1 MVAALKGRKSSSSTS
16 RKATRHD
23 DSLFGQDT
31 VEVLLAISEGPI
43 SGLKDGAASF
53 RVGDVPLLDKGSNT
67 PNISNFEL
75 RLLKGTNPA
84 DTIRLNLGGL
94 ASPKNVGLELR
105 TANQSIV
112 VQGDKTQIDYIDV
125 RLVVQRLL
133 AVSKEGGEFPSSL
146 DFKIEVKPR
155 SSGVWQVPFTNEP
168 PPPVENTAGA
178 SNYRPGATSPGTIV
192 NGAYRETY
200 LAPSSTPPTAVQ
212 ADGAMWFQTDREVW
226 EPLIWTGGAWQR
238 PTNLARGFASG
249 YDIWTF
255 VDLDG
260 AVRTAWYSPAG
271 TTPPLGTI
279 GGGDY
284 LLTPQSGEEVYSY
297 NETTWVGAQAFA
309 TPTPAAPGHL
319 TITGLARSTYPK
331 EFRIPVAR
339 INEPYDVRVTR
350 LSAASTKDIFAD
362 VVFESIQEVNR
373 DAVSFPDLAIA
384 WLTIKATDTFTQVP
398 EFTGVYRGILVPV
411 PSNHVF
417 NEETNLSEF
426 PGLWDGT
433 FKIAYTNN
441 PAWHAYNFIKNSRY
455 GKNAY
460 FPEVPDMWDFYEF
473 GKHCSAHG
481 IRFNEYIQE
490 PRSISELIN
499 YIVGTAGGRYV
510 DRGDGFS
517 TVIWDADDQVAQAI
531 FAPENTIEGNFT
543 YSFTDVAERKNDFKV
558 SFKNPQ
564 LNYREDRL
572 RVWDQNTIDNSGR
585 NAEEFVAVG
594 CRDADEAVRRGR
606 LRLATS
612 LTEKIIV
619 NFRTNR
625 IGRYLLPFQVI
636 LIADDQS
643 TNVITGRV
651 KNRVPLPIGAVS
663 LPLRDQ
669 IYLEAGIDYSVQFT
683 CSDGQGGLKV
693 VSYPLAVAQP
703 GLQSRLTLD
712 RPLEEEL
719 PEYAVFSIG
728 APKPFRITSITEA
741 EDEPDQIEITA
752 IEVNRLKWAFVDGKV
767 ELRDLIPLQTGALS
781 KFVYPVTNAKITPE
795 VTPDGTFNLAVTW
808 NPSETKLTRGHRVYY
823 SFNKGPMDLVAEP
836 TETFYRI
843 AGVKMGTHVVSVV
856 AVGLD
861 GTTESAP
868 VTVSYIVS
876 DGTSIRSVGMPSNL
890 RLVDEPESPIF
901 RARDPR
907 FTWDAAED
915 PLVGEYV
922 VDVLNASGQTLY
934 SERAKGQLLFSFPLA
949 TNIAVTGG
957 AALRSFTVRVRAI
970 DSTGAFSNPITLAVT
985 HPAPAQINPNYTT
998 TTESIVA
1005 EYASPRGDF
1014 AGILFWASKTP
1025 GFNPV
1030 TTPPSFDGLANPLWY
1045 KVEPETTWYCRMAA
1059 YDSYGKDVGQLNV
1072 GPEQLVKVTNR
1083 IIDTQAPDRPE
1094 GLTLTTELTTS
1105 ATGVSMARIDAAW
1118 KPVGSEN
1125 LGTYEFE
1132 LAEGAGTDPLTS
1144 WMRVGV
1150 DKGQPKARW
1159 LNLQPGKLYAARV
1172 RALNGFG
1179 FWSAW
1184 SDIVTITAAKNLAKP
1199 GALTGLRVDASFETA
1214 FLSWK
1219 NPADLDLGGTEIWE
1233 GTSQAPT
1240 AKLAD
1245 VPAPAAFW
1253 IDPTLKVNVTR
1264 TYWARPVN
1272 TSGTPGDWAGPVSA
1286 QSPELQRAALA
1297 AGIIDATKIAASLAV
1312 PQNVTSLP
1320 ATAGTGLVV
1329 LNGELYRWQNGEW
1342 TKGVQAP
1349 DIKGFVTAE
1358 QIKSLN
1364 AAQIAG
1370 TLSDGQ
1376 IAGMN
1381 AAKLVGQVVASQIKE
1396 LNAAQ
1401 IAGQLDDSQIRGIA
1415 ATKIAGTL
1423 SSSQIASLDTIKLVG
1438 QIRDTQL
1445 ADNAVT
1451 QAKLASDLSAVG
1463 IVTALPNPSGWTGS
1477 KVVLFDGKVWRLVN
1491 GAWTAGVGSTDITGQ
1506 ITAGQIASL
1515 NAAQIAGQ
1523 LNDGQI
1529 ASITA
1534 SKAVGALVNATL
1546 ATTALTG
1553 TITETQIAAGA
1564 VTDAKIAAIAAS
1576 KVTGQLTA
1584 SQIASVNAAVVA
1596 GQLSDG
1602 QIASIGAAKVSGALV
1617 NATLAAANLSGTLA
1631 DTQLGGISTTKLIG
1645 TVSSD
1650 QIASLVSTKL
1660 SGQITSDQVASLA
1673 ANKVAGQLLDAQLST
1688 ISATK
1693 VSGQLSDAQLAAIS
1707 TAKLVGT
1714 VSSDQIASLAAA
1726 KLAGQITGTQI
1737 TDGAVSTAK
1746 ILAGAVVAGS
1756 IAAGAVT
1763 GSKLAI
1769 ASANFAYNPEGA
1781 QGLRGWTGGTSW
1793 GGAADLYI
1801 EGNWVPAGMKGIAL
1815 HPRDANFPS
1824 GGYAEIT
1831 HQRVASDGSLKAFEV
1846 IGGSTYE
1853 ISAYGNFHRCQGQCF
1868 IGWWDASGTH
1878 LRWDSGQV
1886 LPEGGASGGAL
1897 RGHKRFTWIG
1907 AAPSNAVGMR
1917 VLYRA
1922 INQTAPDSFVFVYG
1936 MMYAAAQPGQAE
1948 CSPYVSPGVTVI
1960 DGSGIITNSIAAASI
1975 VAGSITA
1982 DRIAGRTIDASKL
1995 VAGTITANELGAN
2008 SVTAA
2013 QILAGAVQTGHM
2025 TAGTIDANRLVS
2037 GSITAGLIAANAI
2050 TAGKIDASAVTAR
2063 EVAAGSILA
2072 SKLSVASLN
2081 MAYNSDFGQ
2090 GTSGWTFATNG
2101 TTGVVAAGV
2110 RTDYC
2115 PAGYTAFFMQ
2125 MGAGSATGVADLYVP
2140 FSIAADRTINPKF
2153 PCSAGTVYEASAYLS
2168 LPNSIGSGLLLIQF
2182 YNSSGTVLAGNS
2194 GNSTS
2199 STYNG
2204 HSPAQ
2209 FETGGARSKLV
2220 MTAPSGATYFTVTAR
2235 WQSSGST
2242 PSTTPW
2248 LFVSGVMVAQA
2259 SSAQLAATEV
2269 SPYVPDGV
2277 TTISGGSILTNSVA
2291 ADRIVTRSLTA
2302 AQIAAGTLTAYEI
2315 AARTITAGNLV
2326 AGTITGTEIAASTIT
2341 GGLIAASTI
2350 VGGHIQTRTLSAGHL
2365 AAGTITAY
2373 EIASRT
2379 ITATNLQAGT
2389 ITTAEIAA
2397 GTIQAGNIAAGAIT
2411 ASKLTLA
2418 SINLA
2423 NDPLYTQAVLGTS
2436 NPFVPGYAWGAN
2448 FTTDPVTVRSDYCPS
2463 GLRAIN
2469 VRIASKPTG
2478 GVFDF
2483 YCGSHDA
2490 AGNFTHSYPAV
2501 AAQWYEASA
2510 YFSVLN
2516 AGAAQVILQFL
2527 NSSGAAIETHYSNAV
2542 TIGLNGSDEKT
2553 WDALGGRAKVMKPAP
2568 SGTTAVRVYMR
2579 WNAPNP
2585 NNPADCWFFASGLMV
2600 APISSAQAAAGDF
2613 SPFSPGGATILNGA
2627 TVRTGTLNADR
2638 IIGRTITAGL
2648 IAVGTL
2654 TATEIAGGTIT
2665 GDRIAGNTIVA
2676 ANLQAGT
2683 LTAREIAAGAITAS
2697 KLTLTDPSNMIMNG
2711 DFTNGTSDGWGLG
2724 DGTVVQNSG
2733 SATDPG
2739 GQYRIRSTGRD
2750 NAYSHNI
2757 SVTPGD
2763 VIYAS
2768 AMVYNENGERA
2779 NLMALFMDGAGG
2791 NLQFRTFAYTD
2802 VKNSWTR
2809 VEGKVTA
2816 PSNCQRMQIL
2826 LQTDKTQTYG
2836 SGTYWGKVQA
2846 RRAANA
2852 QMIVDGTIT
2861 AVHIAVGSLTGDR
2874 ITAGTLNGDRIVG
2887 GTIQG
2892 GHISGR
2898 TISADKLVAGTLT
2911 ATEIATRTLTAD
2923 KLVAGTITATEMG
2936 ANSVTA
2942 GKVDAGAITAREIA
2956 AGSIVTSKLSITTGN
2971 IAQNGDMSSG
2981 TQGFT
2986 VGNST
2991 WGTQATIEV
3000 GTVWVASGMRNL
3012 SSGAPGGGGTNG
3024 YWDVTHRRVDK
3035 DGNLS
3040 NFPCNG
3046 GQLYEFSTYYTCHRC
3061 RFELYV
3067 AWVRADGSTI
3077 GHNGYVGP
3085 GEQAKAGGAMRD
3097 YPRATI
3103 LVNAP
3108 GDAVSFY
3115 VLLRGGAV
3123 SGNDPYIFP
3132 FGMMYAA
3139 APAGATEC
3147 SPYIPPAITT
3157 LNGDSITTGTL
3168 HANKIIAR
3176 TITAEK
3182 IQANAIT
3189 ADQIAGQTIVGWN
3202 IASNTIDAVNIKAG
3216 TITAREIAAGAITTN
3231 KLTVANRELNLVGFN
3246 FRYNTITSRIEWDI
3260 GSIFYRD
3267 DDGGMRSVN
3276 INGGSWTPGGNWI
3289 AVVWYKGN
3297 GNLDF
3302 SGDVNYAANTN
3313 NGNWVTIGIYS
3324 GGSQFYVNY
3333 GSTLL
3338 DGDRIIT
3345 NTLHANRII
3354 AGTISADKIGSNQIT
3369 AGHVQAGA
3377 IGVDQLA
3384 AGAITAE
3391 KIGVGVNSTNL
3402 LWNSDFMAG
3411 SGSSVPNI
3419 SGAVSQGPAGAYCGI
3434 NQSGPGWEP
3443 PGMRSLQMSS
3453 PGTPNGTIMDAYL
3466 AIPAVGGGF
3475 TRRIPVI
3482 ANRRY
3487 EISGYVSAHRCTA
3500 QIILYWYDAGGN
3512 PIAGFGATNVVN
3524 GVQSSGPLSAWA
3536 RCAGMH
3542 TTPGNAAYADVTLR
3556 MGFNGGDSP
3565 YNFWTGIYFA
3575 PAQPNQSQYSDWSP
3589 GISTVISGGAI
3600 ATRTLTAEKIVAGS
3614 ITSDEIKSGS
3624 IIGDRIQAGTIT
3636 GDKIAV
3642 NSIYADKIQIG
3653 GGQSLTSWMGGPNAT
3668 QINGGMIAAN
3678 TIKANQLYV
3687 GLRGLNITGFNIRY
3701 NTATRRI
3708 EWDGGNIYWPN
3719 EDGGMSGASFG
3730 ANGFTVSGG
3739 SWYSILW
3746 YKGRNNIDWS
3756 GDINLANTDPNWVTL
3771 ATYDNGSGLAVN
3783 YGSTIIDGARIIT
3796 NSIQAAQIAAGAIQA
3811 DKIAAGAITADKI
3824 GTGQVTADKIS
3835 GGTIQ
3840 AGTIKL
3846 NDDRLV
3852 IEAQA
3857 GQPRI
3862 ICRDS
3867 AGNLRVLLGQTSGY
3881 SPNGGD
3887 WGLVI
3892 WDNSNRVIFAP
3903 SGING
3908 DAIWA
3913 GSISAG
3919 AIKADQLK
3927 ATVAQFDG
3935 LIVRSAQIGSL
3946 VVGNGNIQN
3955 NATSQLV
3962 SSYNPNGKT
3971 ASVTLYVRAGAKV
3984 RISVQRNGD
3993 GSAFWPSNTNTGALK
4008 ISRDGGPDIFAIPAN
4023 YMLNWVPGANA
4034 SQKVLLGHYVSW
4046 VDNNVGEGNHTYTV
4060 TDDSSVGVNGVYI
4073 EVTELA
4079 K

>member
-212 ADGAMWFQTDREVW
+212 ADGAMWFQTDREAW

-1584 SQIASVNAAVVA
+1584 TQIASVNAASVA
-1596 GQLSDG
+1596 GQLSDA
-1602 QIASIGAAKVSGALV
+1602 QLASIGAAKVSGALV

-1631 DTQLGGISTTKLIG
+1631 DSQIGGLSSTKLIG
-1645 TVSSD
+1645 QLTSDQVSSLSAAK
-1650 QIASLVSTKL
+1650 IA
-1660 SGQITSDQVASLA
+1660 GQLTSDQVASLA
-1673 ANKVAGQLLDAQLST
+1673 ANKVTGQLLDSQLST

-1693 VSGQLSDAQLAAIS
+1693 VSGQLSDSQLAAIS

-1737 TDGAVSTAK
+1737 TDNAITAAK
-1746 ILAGAVVAGS
+1746 ISAGAVVAGS
-1756 IAAGAVT
+1756 IATGAVT
-1763 GSKLAI
+1763 ASKLAI
-1769 ASANFAYNPEGA
+1769 VSANLAYNPDFSQGLNGWLKYNNNGDDAKIDGPRIDTLWCPSGFKAVCVHYDGTAAESSGKQLGVASRITDKNKGYSNYPVNAGVTYEFSAFMSVHRCTGWLYVDFRGANSSYLGTYIGTMEAANSGGQGGSPLSYPRIKLVAKAPAGAIGADIYFMMKNPFAEQPYIFVSGFMMAATTEGA
-1781 QGLRGWTGGTSW
+1781 TET
-1793 GGAADLYI
+1793 
-1801 EGNWVPAGMKGIAL
+1801 
-1815 HPRDANFPS
+1815 
-1824 GGYAEIT
+1824 
-1831 HQRVASDGSLKAFEV
+1831 
-1846 IGGSTYE
+1846 
-1853 ISAYGNFHRCQGQCF
+1853 
-1868 IGWWDASGTH
+1868 
-1878 LRWDSGQV
+1878 
-1886 LPEGGASGGAL
+1886 
-1897 RGHKRFTWIG
+1897 
-1907 AAPSNAVGMR
+1907 
-1917 VLYRA
+1917 
-1922 INQTAPDSFVFVYG
+1922 
-1936 MMYAAAQPGQAE
+1936 
-1948 CSPYVSPGVTVI
+1948 SPYVAPGVTTI
-1960 DGSGIITNSIAAASI
+1960 DGGNIF
-1975 VAGSITA
+1975 AGSLTG

-2008 SVTAA
+2008 SVTAT

-2025 TAGTIDANRLVS
+2025 TAGTIDANRLVA
-2037 GSITAGLIAANAI
+2037 GSITTGLIAANAI
-2050 TAGKIDASAVTAR
+2050 TAGKIDAGAVTAR

-2101 TTGVVAAGV
+2101 TTGVAAAGL

-2115 PAGYTAFFMQ
+2115 PAGYTAFFLQ
-2125 MGAGSATGVADLYVP
+2125 MGTGSATGVTDLYVP
-2140 FSIAADRTINPKF
+2140 FSIAADRTVNNKF
-2153 PCSAGTVYEASAYLS
+2153 PCSAGTVYEVSAYLS
-2168 LPNSIGSGLLLIQF
+2168 LPNSIGSGYVIIQF
-2182 YNSSGTVLAGNS
+2182 FNSSNNFISGAN

-2209 FETGGARSKLV
+2209 FEAGGARSKIV
-2220 MTAPSGATYFTVTAR
+2220 MTAPAGATYFSVTVR
-2235 WQSSGST
+2235 WQSTGSA
-2242 PSTTPW
+2242 PGTTPW
-2248 LFVSGVMVAQA
+2248 LFVSGLMAAQA
-2259 SSAQLAATEV
+2259 SPAQLAATEV

-2277 TTISGGSILTNSVA
+2277 TMIAGGSILTNTIS
-2291 ADRIVTRSLTA
+2291 ADRIVTRSLTS

-2326 AGTITGTEIAASTIT
+2326 VGTITGTEIAASTIT
-2341 GGLIAASTI
+2341 GGLIAGNTI
-2350 VGGHIQTRTLSAGHL
+2350 VGGHIQARTLSAGHL
-2365 AAGTITAY
+2365 AAGTITAN
-2373 EIASRT
+2373 EIAGRT
-2379 ITATNLQAGT
+2379 ITAGNLQAGT

-2423 NDPLYTQAVLGTS
+2423 NDPLYTQAVLSTA

-2448 FTTDPVTVRSDYCPS
+2448 FTTDPVTVRPDYCPS

-2469 VRIASKPTG
+2469 VRIASKPTS

-2490 AGNFTHSYPAV
+2490 AGTFSHGYTAV
-2501 AAQWYEASA
+2501 ASQWYEASA

-2516 AGAAQVILQFL
+2516 AGSAQLVIQFV
-2527 NSSGAAIETHYSNAV
+2527 NSSGGEIETHYSNAV
-2542 TIGLNGSDEKT
+2542 SVALNGSDEKT
-2553 WDALGGRAKVMKPAP
+2553 WDALGGRAKVMKLAP
-2568 SGTTAVRVYMR
+2568 SGTVGVRVTMR

-2585 NNPADCWFFASGLMV
+2585 NNPSDCWFFASGLMV

-2665 GDRIAGNTIVA
+2665 GDRIAGSTIDA
-2676 ANLQAGT
+2676 TNLKAGT
-2683 LTAREIAAGAITAS
+2683 ITAREIAAGAVTTT
-2697 KLTLTDPSNMIMNG
+2697 KLTVANREFNVVNLNMRYRFETNRVEWDSGYIYYRDDDGVIKQAAISGNG
-2711 DFTNGTSDGWGLG
+2711 FNPNGQDWYAIVWYRGRTYLDASTNLNIG
-2724 DGTVVQNSG
+2724 
-2733 SATDPG
+2733 ATDSNWVTIATYDNMQRNLDVRFG
-2739 GQYRIRSTGRD
+2739 ATMIDGRAIITG
-2750 NAYSHNI
+2750 
-2757 SVTPGD
+2757 SVTAD
-2763 VIYAS
+2763 NI
-2768 AMVYNENGERA
+2768 
-2779 NLMALFMDGAGG
+2779 
-2791 NLQFRTFAYTD
+2791 
-2802 VKNSWTR
+2802 K
-2809 VEGKVTA
+2809 
-2816 PSNCQRMQIL
+2816 
-2826 LQTDKTQTYG
+2826 
-2836 SGTYWGKVQA
+2836 
-2846 RRAANA
+2846 
-2852 QMIVDGTIT
+2852 
-2861 AVHIAVGSLTGDR
+2861 VGSLTGDR

-2923 KLVAGTITATEMG
+2923 RLVAGTITATELG

-2942 GKVDAGAITAREIA
+2942 GKIDAGAITAREIA

-2971 IAQNGDMSSG
+2971 IAQNGDISSAT
-2981 TQGFT
+2981 TQCFY
-2986 VGNST
+2986 NRPST
-2991 WGTQATIEV
+2991 WGPTDMGVETN
-3000 GTVWVASGMRNL
+3000 WVASGMRGIYCHASGF
-3012 SSGAPGGGGTNG
+3012 SSNG
-3024 YWDVTHRRVDK
+3024 YFDVIHQKV
-3035 DGNLS
+3035 DGNGNRS
-3040 NFPCNG
+3040 NFPANA
-3046 GQLYEFSTYYTCHRC
+3046 GQKYEFSVYHNNHRC
-3061 RFELYV
+3061 RFEMYV
-3067 AWVRADGSTI
+3067 IWTKADG
-3077 GHNGYVGP
+3077 GYVGQDGWAGP
-3085 GEQAKAGGAMRD
+3085 GEYGKAGGALRD
-3097 YPRATI
+3097 YRRATI
-3103 LVNAP
+3103 IATAP
-3108 GDAVSFY
+3108 ATATSFY
-3115 VLLRGGAV
+3115 VIYRGGAV
-3123 SGNDPYIFP
+3123 SGADPYIFIQAP
-3132 FGMMYAA
+3132 MFAA
-3139 APAGATEC
+3139 AAADATEC
-3147 SPYIPPAITT
+3147 SPYIPPSITT
-3157 LNGDSITTGTL
+3157 LDGTSITTGTL

-3176 TITAEK
+3176 TITADK

-3189 ADQIAGQTIVGWN
+3189 ADQIAGATIIGWN
-3202 IASNTIDAVNIKAG
+3202 IAGNTIDAVNIKAG
-3216 TITAREIAAGAITTN
+3216 TLTAREIAAGSITTN
-3231 KLTVANRELNLVGFN
+3231 LLTIANRELNLVGFN
-3246 FRYNTITSRIEWDI
+3246 FRYVVSTRRIEWDNGTI
-3260 GSIFYRD
+3260 YYRN
-3267 DDGGMRSVN
+3267 DDGGFAGVN
-3276 INGGSWTPGGNWI
+3276 VSGGSFDTGGTNQ
-3289 AVVWYKGN
+3289 ALLWYKGR
-3297 GNLDF
+3297 GNLDWF
-3302 SGDVNYAANTN
+3302 GDLNYSGTDK
-3313 NGNWVTIGIYS
+3313 NWVTLGTYS

-3333 GSTLL
+3333 GATLL
-3338 DGDRIIT
+3338 DGDRILT
-3345 NTLHANRII
+3345 NTLHANKII
-3354 AGTISADKIGSNQIT
+3354 AGTITADKIGGNQIT
-3369 AGHVQAGA
+3369 AGHIQAGA

-3384 AGAITAE
+3384 AGAIVAE
-3391 KIGVGVNSTNL
+3391 KIGVGINSTNL

-3411 SGSSVPNI
+3411 SGSSVPNV
-3419 SGAVSQGPAGAYCGI
+3419 SGSVSQGPAGAYCGI

-3453 PGTPNGTIMDAYL
+3453 PGTPNGSIMDAYL
-3466 AIPAVGGGF
+3466 AVPAVGGGF

-3500 QIILYWYDAGGN
+3500 QIVLYWYDASGN
-3512 PIAGFGATNVVN
+3512 AIAGFGATNAVN
-3524 GVQSSGPLSAWA
+3524 NVQSSGPLSAWA
-3536 RCAGMH
+3536 RCVGMH
-3542 TTPGNAAYADVTLR
+3542 TTPSNAAYADVTLR

-3575 PAQPNQSQYSDWSP
+3575 PAQPNQSQFSDWSP

-3600 ATRTLTAEKIVAGS
+3600 ATRTLSAEKIVAGS
-3614 ITSDEIKSGS
+3614 IGSDEIRSGS

-3653 GGQSLTSWMGGPNAT
+3653 GGQSLTTWMGGPNAT
-3668 QINGGMIAAN
+3668 QINGGVIAAN

-3687 GLRGLNITGFNIRY
+3687 GLRGLNMTGFNIRY
-3701 NTATRRI
+3701 INATRRI
-3708 EWDGGNIYWPN
+3708 EWDGGNIYWQN

-3730 ANGFTVSGG
+3730 GNGFTVSGG

-3746 YKGRNNIDWS
+3746 YKGRNYLDWS